1 MSFQETIQSPLHK
14 CLFCATFNTRASW
27 MYMTLSSCM
36 KYFKEGVIVDSS
48 SIIIR
53 SQVAN
58 DKTNLCWCDL
68 GEDPYIGCHGI
79 FTSMTLLEIIGE
91 SLGIQC
97 LANFKK
103 HHLILASQVAD
114 NDLSLFDSNSLNSI
128 RASII
133 SWVSIVPFPSRSKNV
148 KSDLAASSLS
158 SRITFH
164 RKSHW

>member
-1 MSFQETIQSPLHK
+1 MLSVDMFCYFWCYQYGNVTKSYRVHIKSNKMCHFKKPSNPLYT
-14 CLFCATFNTRASW
+14 LFVLCHWNNRASW

-58 DKTNLCWCDL
+58 DETNLCWCDL

-79 FTSMTLLEIIGE
+79 FTFMTLLEIIGE

-97 LANFKK
+97 VANFKK
-103 HHLILASQVAD
+103 TS
-114 NDLSLFDSNSLNSI
+114 SNSG
-128 RASII
+128 
-133 SWVSIVPFPSRSKNV
+133 
-148 KSDLAASSLS
+148 KSSGWQWLVAFRLKF
-158 SRITFH
+158 TQ
-164 RKSHW
+164 